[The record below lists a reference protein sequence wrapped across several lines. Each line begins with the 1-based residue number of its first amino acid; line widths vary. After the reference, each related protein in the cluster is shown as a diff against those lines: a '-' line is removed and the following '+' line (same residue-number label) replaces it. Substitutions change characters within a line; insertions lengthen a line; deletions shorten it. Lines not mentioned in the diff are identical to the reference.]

1 MVTKIVIKFA
11 GAAVLG
17 KSRFQD
23 TLALSSTE
31 TKFIVVVE
39 SGKCYF
45 YLRSILNDI
54 GIPQDGATIL
64 YEDNQG

>member
-1 MVTKIVIKFA
+1 M
-11 GAAVLG
+11 LG

-39 SGKCYF
+39 SAKCYF

-54 GIPQDGATIL
+54 GIPQDDATIL